1 MAERTTSV
9 GTSPAARIRRVAY
22 AIISAS
28 PDAALLIDQSGRIV
42 EANRLAC
49 LLFGLGAKQIRGTR
63 VRHLFKNTTR
73 RRAASLSYPRAAGSP
88 TPTYVTM
95 DRCNRA
101 SLDMEVI
108 NKRNVAPGLHVRIL
122 RDLTPIKRAA
132 DALQRRSALLEQ
144 SETVGRIGA
153 WAVNLETDS
162 FERTPGMCRMLGIP
176 MSESVTSLE
185 NSYAFY
191 TPRSKAV
198 AKAAFE
204 GAVARGASYDL
215 EVEVVTRRGRQLWM
229 RETCRTMRR
238 NGRVVSAMGVCQDI
252 TERRRIDQ
260 IIADA
265 QSQERMRIGAD
276 LHDELGQK
284 LTGLAMLL
292 KGTAMRE
299 AGARRSLAA
308 ELAALSGIASD
319 AVASV
324 RALAHGMLPVDLR
337 DDGLAGALQRLAAWA
352 RRTLA
357 VRTSFELIGDRDHKL
372 DAVVAEHLY
381 RIAQEAVSNAVRHGR
396 AKHITMTLQ
405 SRESKTLLTV
415 TDDGKGIDVAAHK
428 RGVGLQIMRHRA
440 RMMGALIEIERAR
453 RSGTQIRCLVGSRSG
468 AA

>member
-1 MAERTTSV
+1 
-9 GTSPAARIRRVAY
+9 
-22 AIISAS
+22 
-28 PDAALLIDQSGRIV
+28 
-42 EANRLAC
+42 
-49 LLFGLGAKQIRGTR
+49 
-63 VRHLFKNTTR
+63 
-73 RRAASLSYPRAAGSP
+73 
-88 TPTYVTM
+88 M
-95 DRCNRA
+95 DRGNRG
-101 SLDMEVI
+101 SLDVEVI
-108 NKRNVAPGLHVRIL
+108 DKRNVAPGLHARVL
-122 RDLTPIKRAA
+122 RDLTSFKRTT

-153 WAVNLETDS
+153 WAARFDTNI
-162 FERTPGMCRMLGIP
+162 FERTPGLCRMLEIP
-176 MSESVTSLE
+176 MSQSVTSIE
-185 NSYAFY
+185 KSYAFY
-191 TPRSKAV
+191 TPRSRAV
-198 AKAAFE
+198 ARAAFE
-204 GAVARGASYDL
+204 GAVARGTSYDL
-215 EVEVVTRRGRQLWM
+215 EVEVVTHRGRQLWM
-229 RETCRTMRR
+229 RETCRTKTR

-276 LHDELGQK
+276 LHDDLGQK

-299 AGARRSLAA
+299 ATARRSLAA

-357 VRTSFELIGDRDHKL
+357 VRTSFELIGDRMHKL
-372 DAVVAEHLY
+372 DAAIAEHLY

-396 AKHITMTLQ
+396 AKHITLTLQ

-440 RMMGALIEIERAR
+440 RMMGALIEIERAH
-453 RSGTQIRCLVGSRSG
+453 RSGTQIRCLVGPRSG

>member
-1 MAERTTSV
+1 MTDSAAQ
-9 GTSPAARIRRVAY
+9 TSPARRVAR
-22 AIISAS
+22 AIIDAS
-28 PDAALLIDQSGRIV
+28 PDATLLIDTSGRV
-42 EANRLAC
+42 VDANRLAC
-49 LLFGLGAKQIRGTR
+49 AMFGRRATQLRGAMARD
-63 VRHLFKNTTR
+63 LFKKTTR
-73 RRAASLSYPRAAGSP
+73 WQPAALPRRSGSGGARR
-88 TPTYVTM
+88 TYLTM
-95 DRCNRA
+95 DRGNRGF
-101 SLDMEVI
+101 LDVEVI
-108 NKRNVAPGLHVRIL
+108 DKRNVAPGLHARIL
-122 RDLTPIKRAA
+122 RDVTPFKHAT

-153 WAVNLETDS
+153 WAVNFDS
-162 FERTPGMCRMLGIP
+162 NIFERTPGLCRMLEIP
-176 MSESVTSLE
+176 MSQSVSSVE
-185 NSYAFY
+185 KSYAFY
-191 TPRSKAV
+191 TPRSRAV
-198 AKAAFE
+198 ARAAFE
-204 GAVARGASYDL
+204 GAVARGSSYDL
-215 EVEVVTRRGRQLWM
+215 EVEIVTHRGRHLWM
-229 RETCRTMRR
+229 RETCRTKIR

-260 IIADA
+260 VIADA

-276 LHDELGQK
+276 LHDDLGQK

-299 AGARRSLAA
+299 ATARRSLAA

-357 VRTSFELIGDRDHKL
+357 VRTTFELIGDRNHKL

-396 AKHITMTLQ
+396 AKHIALMLQ

-453 RSGTQIRCLVGSRSG
+453 RNGTQIRCLVGPRTG
-468 AA
+468 AGDRD

>member
-1 MAERTTSV
+1 MAERTENAEADA
-9 GTSPAARIRRVAY
+9 AARTRSVAK

-28 PDAALLIDQSGRIV
+28 PDATLLLDRSGHV
-42 EANRLAC
+42 VAANRLAC
-49 LLFGLGAKQIRGTR
+49 VLFGLRANEMRGTKAR
-63 VRHLFKNTTR
+63 ELLKETTR
-73 RRAASLSYPRAAGSP
+73 WRPATLPYPACAGSCRR
-88 TPTYVTM
+88 TYLTM
-95 DRCNRA
+95 HRGNRGCR
-101 SLDMEVI
+101 DIEVI
-108 NKRNVAPGLHVRIL
+108 DKQNVAPGLHARIV
-122 RDLTPIKRAA
+122 RDLTPFRRAT
-132 DALQRRSALLEQ
+132 DELQRRSALLNQ

-153 WAVNLETDS
+153 WAANLETET
-162 FERTPGMCRMLGIP
+162 FERTPGMCRMLEIP
-176 MSESVTSLE
+176 MSESVTSL
-185 NSYAFY
+185 NRSYAY
-191 TPRSKAV
+191 YAPRSKAV

-204 GAVARGASYDL
+204 GAIARGSSYDL
-215 EVEVVTRRGRQLWM
+215 EVEVVTGRGRQLWM
-229 RETCRTMRR
+229 RETCRTRTR

-260 IIADA
+260 IITDA

-299 AGARRSLAA
+299 AAARRSLAA

-357 VRTSFELIGDRDHKL
+357 VRTTFELIGHRDHKL
-372 DAVVAEHLY
+372 DAVIAEHLY

-396 AKHITMTLQ
+396 AKHITLTLQ
-405 SRESKTLLTV
+405 NRESKTLLTV
-415 TDDGKGIDVAAHK
+415 TDDGKGIDAAAHK